1 MFVFPSLFS
10 ICSFNSTLSSRELS
24 IYYKRIL
31 MKKKLLSNTIILS
44 TLLSISLNAE
54 TITFQNAPQ
63 KPEHRLPNDNNE
75 ILSFNSILKNSM
87 NAVVNIS
94 SRTITQNNQHQ
105 NRLYNDPFFQEF
117 FGHRG
122 QQRQQQA
129 PTKKENALGSGVI
142 VSDDGYIVTNNH
154 VIAEADEIMV
164 MINDSNKEYK
174 AKVIGKD
181 KDSDLAVIKIEA
193 KGLKAIKLSTIDE
206 VKLGDVVFA
215 IGNPFGVGQTVTQG
229 IISALNK
236 NHVGINKYEN
246 FIQTDA
252 SINPGNSGGALIDS
266 RGALI
271 GINAAILSQT
281 GGNHGI
287 GFSIPIDMVR
297 NVVSKLVKDGKVS
310 RGFMGVNISA
320 MNPSLEKLY
329 NHTEGAIITDIQAN
343 SPAQDAKLQRGD
355 LIYALNG
362 KKIKSPS
369 DLQRI
374 VTSFSPNETI
384 KLSIEREKKTLIK
397 ELTLTNLG
405 GSSNILGALTKIEG
419 LRLADLTKKVRED
432 YQIDS
437 NVVGAL
443 IEGVLERSQA
453 DLSGFMAGDII
464 IQIENK
470 NIENVKQAVEAFKLF
485 QGKTKRVYVNREG
498 FILLLVTK

>member
-1 MFVFPSLFS
+1 MQNISVSK
-10 ICSFNSTLSSRELS
+10 TLL
-24 IYYKRIL
+24 
-31 MKKKLLSNTIILS
+31 LS
-44 TLLSISLNAE
+44 TLLSVSLMAGD
-54 TITFQNAPQ
+54 ITFKNAPT
-63 KPEHRLPNDNNE
+63 KPKHRLPNEKNE
-75 ILSFNSILKNSM
+75 ILSFNAILKDSM

-94 SRTITQNNQHQ
+94 TKTIVENAQSR

-117 FGHRG
+117 FGQRG
-122 QQRQQQA
+122 QRKQQA

-142 VSDDGYIVTNNH
+142 VSEDGYIVTNNH
-154 VIAEADEIMV
+154 VIAEADEITVMV
-164 MINDSNKEYK
+164 NGSNKEYK
-174 AKVIGKD
+174 AKVIGND

-193 KGLKAIKLSTIDE
+193 QNLEAITLSTIDE

-236 NHVGINKYEN
+236 SHVGINKYEN

-287 GFSIPIDMVR
+287 GFTIPIDMVR
-297 NVVSKLVKDGKVS
+297 NVVSKLIKDGKVS
-310 RGFMGVNISA
+310 RGFIGVNISEVTE
-320 MNPSLEKLY
+320 SLEKLY
-329 NHTEGAIITDIQAN
+329 KHKRGAIITNIQVN
-343 SPAQDAKLQRGD
+343 SPADIAELQRGD
-355 LIYALNG
+355 LIYAVNG
-362 KKIKSPS
+362 KKIKNPS

-384 KLSIEREKKTLIK
+384 ELSIEREQKTFVK
-397 ELTLTNLG
+397 ELILSSLS
-405 GSSNILGALTKIEG
+405 GSSNIIGQLTEIEG
-419 LRLADLTKKVRED
+419 LRLADLSPKVKKD
-432 YQIDS
+432 YQIDQ
-437 NVVGAL
+437 NTVGAL
-443 IEGVLERSQA
+443 IEGVLEQSQA

-464 IQIENK
+464 IQIENRSIESVTDAK
-470 NIENVKQAVEAFKLF
+470 NAFELFKGNV
-485 QGKTKRVYVNREG
+485 KRVYVNREG